1 MKIELPVNDIYL
13 KGRGAQINPAN
24 PFDKILKPIDPR
36 THFEDFESS
45 DVRTVYIESKAKS
58 IVNKVESPD
67 IGLSYSL
74 NPYQGCEHGCVYCY
88 ARNSHNYWGYSGG
101 LDFETKIVVKTN
113 AAELLDKKLNE
124 KKWEAAPI
132 MLSGNTDCYQ
142 PADKKYKITR
152 DLLKVLWKHKHPV
165 GIVTKNT
172 LILRD
177 LDILQNL
184 AQHNLV
190 NVAISINT
198 IDDKLRQKLE
208 PRASSVA
215 TRLALIEKLSRAGI
229 PVTVLAAPI
238 IPGLNDT
245 DIIKL
250 AKKVSDAGATSLH
263 HIVVR
268 LNGSVKEI
276 FSDWLSRNYDGKKEK
291 VLNQIRS
298 LHNGSLSD
306 SRFGVRMKG
315 EGVIAEMIHQQF
327 KVARNLFMLN
337 SKPFEYN
344 TSLFYESKVRQGVLF

>member
-1 MKIELPVNDIYL
+1 MKVELPVISDYI
-13 KGRGAQINPAN
+13 KGRGAQINPTN
-24 PFDKILKPIDPR
+24 PFDSVLKSVDPR
-36 THFEDFESS
+36 SHFSDFDHKEI
-45 DVRTVYIESKAKS
+45 RTIYIESKAKS
-58 IVNKVESPD
+58 IINQVDSPD
-67 IGLSYSL
+67 IGLTYSL

-88 ARNSHNYWGYSGG
+88 ARNTHNYWGYSGG

-113 AAELLDKKLNE
+113 AAELLDKQLSR
-124 KKWEAAPI
+124 KKWNAAPI

-142 PADKKYKITR
+142 PADKKYEITR
-152 DLLKVLWKHKHPV
+152 DILKVLWKHKHPV

-177 LDILQNL
+177 LDILQNM

-198 IDDKLRQKLE
+198 VDDKLRQKLE

-250 AKKVSDAGATSLH
+250 ARKVSDAGASTLH

-291 VLNQIRS
+291 VLNKIKA
-298 LHNGSLSD
+298 LHKGSLSD
-306 SRFGVRMKG
+306 SRFVVRMKG
-315 EGVIAEMIHQQF
+315 DGVIAEMINQQF
-327 KVARNLFMLN
+327 KVARNLFMLDN
-337 SKPFEYN
+337 QPFEYN
-344 TSLFYESKVRQGVLF
+344 TELYYQSKLRQGVLF